1 MKKLLALA
9 LTGAMLLSL
18 AACGG
23 GSEASSSAAEGT
35 GSTAAAEGEATYADT
50 LRVVIP
56 QDPGTLEPGK
66 INTQTFFQVVRQIY
80 EPLFTFMPDGT
91 LEPWLCESYEY
102 EDDTNLIIHLREGVK
117 FSDGTP
123 LTAEDVLWSLKRI
136 VDQSLPPI
144 AYIIDIDFEKSEVI
158 DDNTLRLVTV
168 RPAATLTKRLAF
180 PGLGVA
186 SKAAYENGTQNWLG
200 DAVVGTGPY
209 KLVEYVAGDRLELTA
224 NENYWREGEPA
235 TPNLVLRFV
244 GDQTARSTEA
254 KAKGADIVITLNHR
268 EFDAVEAVDGMHVE
282 TVPSTNSVYLML
294 NCKKAPLDDPKVR
307 EAFTYGINLQQTA
320 ELVYGD
326 FGSAPSGMIA
336 PIVFG
341 NNPDSFAEYWAHGY
355 DPEKAKEMLAEA
367 GYPDGVDVE
376 ILVETGDTA
385 RNEMAQA
392 FQAQLAPAGINLQI
406 TQLDAVVLYDRVNAQ
421 NQHDMVLS
429 GLTCSDYEADNFLNQ
444 LLEGSTNIKM
454 TNFDDPHF
462 FELIETGATIMD
474 DAEREKAWQAAL
486 DYLMEANV
494 MIPVWHKDLNGAVA
508 DNVEGFNLSPAFEEH
523 YYQFAKVRQ

>member
-1 MKKLLALA
+1 MKKLWSVILC
-9 LTGAMLLSL
+9 GAMVLSL

-23 GSEASSSAAEGT
+23 GTSSNTAASGGSEAS
-35 GSTAAAEGEATYADT
+35 TASDT
-50 LRVVIP
+50 LRVVIS

-66 INTQTFFQVVRQIY
+66 INTQTYFQVVRQIY

-91 LEPWLCESYEY
+91 LENWLCESYEY
-102 EDDTNLIIHLREGVK
+102 EDDTHLLIHLREGVT

-144 AYIIDIDFEKSEVI
+144 AYIIDIDFEQSEVV
-158 DDNTLRLVTV
+158 DENTVRLVTV
-168 RPAATLTKRLAF
+168 RPAATLLKRLAF
-180 PGLGVA
+180 PGLGIA

-209 KLVEYVAGDRLELTA
+209 KLKDYMAGDRLELTA

-235 TPNLVLRFV
+235 TPNLQLRFIK
-244 GDQTARSTEA
+244 DDTSRSTEA

-268 EFDAVEAVDGMHVE
+268 ELEAVDAVDGMHVV

-294 NCKKAPLDDPKVR
+294 NSKKAPLDDPAVR

-355 DPEKAKEMLAEA
+355 DPETAKQMLADA
-367 GYPDGVDVE
+367 GYPAGIELE

-392 FQAQLAPAGINLQI
+392 FQAQLAPAGITLNI
-406 TQLDAVVLYDRVNAQ
+406 TQLDPVVLYDRVNAQ
-421 NQHDMVLS
+421 NQHDLVLS

-444 LLEGSTNIKM
+444 LLPGSNNIKM
-454 TNFDDPHF
+454 TNFDDPTF
-462 FELIETGATIMD
+462 IEMIEQGATVMD
-474 DAEREKAWQAAL
+474 EAEREKAWQATL

-494 MIPVWHKDLNGAVA
+494 MIPVWHKDLNAAVA
-508 DNVEGFNLSPAFEEH
+508 DNVEGFELSPAFEEH
-523 YYQFAKVRQ
+523 YYQFAKVN

>member
-1 MKKLLALA
+1 MKKLLAAILC
-9 LTGAMLLSL
+9 GAMVLSL

-23 GSEASSSAAEGT
+23 GSE
-35 GSTAAAEGEATYADT
+35 STASGTTSGGGAASGEAASGGSDT
-50 LRVVIP
+50 LRVINQ
-56 QDPGTLEPGK
+56 QDPGTFDPAGVDD
-66 INTQTFFQVVRQIY
+66 QSYFQVVRQIY
-80 EPLFTFMPDGT
+80 EPLFKLNNDGT
-91 LEPWLCESYEY
+91 VENWLCEEYSYD
-102 EDDTNLIIHLREGVK
+102 DDTHLRVTLRDVQ

-123 LTAEDVLWSLKRI
+123 LTAEDVLWSLQRI
-136 VDQSLPPI
+136 RDETLPAISAIQGINFEECQVVDDKTLVI
-144 AYIIDIDFEKSEVI
+144 ATDG
-158 DDNTLRLVTV
+158 
-168 RPAATLTKRLAF
+168 PQATLLARLAY
-180 PGLGVA
+180 PGTGIA
-186 SKAAYENGTQNWLG
+186 SKAAHEAAGGDWLNG
-200 DAVVGTGPY
+200 AAIGTGPY
-209 KLVEYVAGDRLELTA
+209 ALKEYVAGDRTEYVA
-224 NENYWREGEPA
+224 NENYWREGEPKV
-235 TPNLVLRFV
+235 PNLQMRHIT
-244 GDQTARSTEA
+244 DDTTRATEA
-254 KAKGADIVITLNHR
+254 KALGADIIYNINSR
-268 EFDAVEAVDGMHVE
+268 EIEAVDAVEGVHTIEELG
-282 TVPSTNSVYLML
+282 TNTTYLML
-294 NCKKAPLDDPKVR
+294 NSKMAPLDDPKVR

-355 DPEKAKEMLAEA
+355 DPEKAKELLAEA
-367 GYPDGVDVE
+367 GYPDGVTVE

-392 FQAQLAPAGINLQI
+392 FQAQLAPAGFNLQI
-406 TQLDAVVLYDRVNAQ
+406 TQLDPVVLYDRVNAQ

-462 FELIETGATIMD
+462 FELIETGATVMD